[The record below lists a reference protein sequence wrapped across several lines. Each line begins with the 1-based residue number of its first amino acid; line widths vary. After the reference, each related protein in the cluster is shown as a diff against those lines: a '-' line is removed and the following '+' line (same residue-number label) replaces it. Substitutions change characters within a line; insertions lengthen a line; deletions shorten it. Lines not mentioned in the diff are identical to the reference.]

1 MSTGGLPRGLYAV
14 LDDGARPDLTLAE
27 QARAL
32 ALAGVRVA
40 QVRCKRARG
49 RAAWTSV
56 QDAVAV
62 LRAAGVLTLVND
74 RVDWALLSGADGVHV
89 GDEDLP
95 PREAR
100 RLLGPDRVLGVTVR
114 GAAGARE
121 AAAAGATYVGLG
133 PVFAT
138 RTKEVPAPVLG
149 LERLRAEVQGSP
161 LPVVAIGGIGLEN
174 VTAVARTGV
183 HGAAVVSDL
192 WVGGDPAVRG
202 RGAATRLPS
211 GGDWGPHVKP
221 HRTCRVA
228 GLPSGSPRMS
238 RMRAEASAG
247 ALRAE
252 VTVCR
257 CGAPGRRAADG
268 AAAGERPGDDRRVPR
283 PDLGPGRDRRRAST
297 CRPRRTGR
305 PRARVWGR

>member
-1 MSTGGLPRGLYAV
+1 MAATGSCTGLDLGLQTFQPQHQCRYLLGPGGEHRAEPDVGRAYLIGRRTRCASNRHAQDPIRPEQLVGLPRRQGSSSPRCTPSAPERSAQSTRSFTRV
-14 LDDGARPDLTLAE
+14 NTPAARKHRH
-27 QARAL
+27 RAPHPRPRVL
-32 ALAGVRVA
+32 ALAGSPGGAGAV
-40 QVRCKRARG
+40 KRALG

-56 QDAVAV
+56 RDAVAV

-149 LERLRAEVQGSP
+149 LEHSRTEVQASP
-161 LPVVAIGGIGLEN
+161 LPVVAIGGIGLET
-174 VTAVARTGV
+174 VMAVAGTGV
-183 HGAAVVSDL
+183 HGVAVVSDL
-192 WVGGDPAVRG
+192 WVGGD
-202 RGAATRLPS
+202 AASASRRCTRLP
-211 GGDWGPHVKP
+211 
-221 HRTCRVA
+221 
-228 GLPSGSPRMS
+228 L
-238 RMRAEASAG
+238 
-247 ALRAE
+247 
-252 VTVCR
+252 
-257 CGAPGRRAADG
+257 
-268 AAAGERPGDDRRVPR
+268 
-283 PDLGPGRDRRRAST
+283 
-297 CRPRRTGR
+297 GR
-305 PRARVWGR
+305 PRGLT